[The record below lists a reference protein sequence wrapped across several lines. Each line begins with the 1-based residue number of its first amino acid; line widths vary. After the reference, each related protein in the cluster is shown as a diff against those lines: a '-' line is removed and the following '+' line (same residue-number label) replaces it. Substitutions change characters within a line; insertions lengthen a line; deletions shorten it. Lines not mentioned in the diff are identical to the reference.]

1 MVEIRRSI
9 YKSQIA
15 NRQLR
20 KRSGACHET
29 SPSDWWTRAGRR
41 CRKFNDMIALRESL
55 GSRFVEEV
63 RALFSK
69 SGSLAKAKNFEYRPQ
84 QQEMGVA
91 VAQALEEDRHLVVEA
106 GTGVGKSIAYLAP
119 AILFAIEKK
128 KKAVISTHTINLQ
141 EQLLYKDI
149 PILKKVLPIEF
160 EAALMKGRQNYL
172 CPRRL
177 ERALQQAHELF
188 TTSET
193 AELARL
199 VEWAATTK
207 DGSLSDLA
215 VEPDPKVWTQVCSE
229 PHICTTKT
237 CGQHSNCFFQQ
248 ARKRLLAA
256 DVIVLN
262 HTLLFMLLGA
272 PIEQEER
279 ESGYLFPND
288 FIIFDE
294 AHTLEQ
300 TASRQIGIGVSQY
313 GLRATI
319 QRLYNARTRKGLF
332 TLTRDAAGVTLAA
345 GLVDEIDAFFR
356 ALDERCDFRKGREFR
371 VRTADFV
378 PDTISARLI
387 AVQSR
392 LGEAVKRT
400 EDEFLKS
407 ELQEMGRRISDA
419 RLGIMAFLEQSEDG
433 YVYWVERTGKAAHYL
448 TLNAAPIDVAPV
460 LERMLFRED
469 CSCVLTSATLA
480 VDRPDLAY
488 FRNRIGA
495 GEVEPLQLGSPFDF
509 STQMKLF
516 VVRKMPD
523 PRDAGYTEALAH
535 WVAHFVLETQGRAFV
550 LFTSY
555 RGMQQLAGEM
565 ESFFSESKMNLFVQG
580 QGMPRGKL
588 LEQFRTTPRSVLFG
602 TDSFW
607 MGVDVPGD
615 ALSNVIITRL
625 PFAVPDHP
633 LIEAKLELVE
643 ARGGDA
649 FTEYSLPEAILKFR
663 QGVGRLIR
671 TKSDNGI
678 VVVLDNRIV
687 TRPYGRAFLQALPEC
702 PVKVI

>member
-1 MVEIRRSI
+1 
-9 YKSQIA
+9 
-15 NRQLR
+15 
-20 KRSGACHET
+20 
-29 SPSDWWTRAGRR
+29 
-41 CRKFNDMIALRESL
+41 MIALRDSFDSDFL
-55 GSRFVEEV
+55 SQVSS
-63 RALFSK
+63 LFSED
-69 SGSLAKAKNFEYRPQ
+69 GLLAQAKNFEYRPEQ
-84 QQEMGVA
+84 QAMAVA
-91 VAQALEEDRHLVVEA
+91 VARALEEERHLVVEA

-119 AILFAIEKK
+119 SILYAIAQK

-149 PILKKVLPIEF
+149 PILKKILPIEF

-177 ERALQQAHELF
+177 DRALQQAAELF
-188 TTSET
+188 TTSEA
-193 AELARL
+193 AELAHL
-199 VEWAATTK
+199 AQWARTTK

-229 PHICTTKT
+229 AHVCTAKS
-237 CGQHSNCFFQQ
+237 CGQTGNCFFQQ

-256 DVIVLN
+256 DVIVVN
-262 HTLLFMLLGA
+262 HTLLFMLLGSLE
-272 PIEQEER
+272 EQEDR

-288 FIIFDE
+288 FIVFDE

-300 TASRQIGIGVSQY
+300 TASRQIGLGVSQY
-313 GLRATI
+313 GLRATV

-345 GLVDEIDAFFR
+345 EIVDDVDRFFR
-356 ALDERCDFRKGREFR
+356 AIDERCDFRKGREVR
-371 VRTADFV
+371 VRQPDFA
-378 PDTISARLI
+378 PDTISGRLI
-387 AVQSR
+387 ALQARIAEV
-392 LGEAVKRT
+392 VKRT
-400 EDEFLKS
+400 EDEFLKA
-407 ELQEMGRRISDA
+407 ELQEMGRRVHEA
-419 RLGIMAFLEQSEDG
+419 RTGIVTFLEQSAEG
-433 YVYWVERTGKAAHYL
+433 HVYWVERTGKAAQFL
-448 TLNAAPIDVAPV
+448 TLNAAPIDIAPV
-460 LERMLFRED
+460 LRRMIFRDD
-469 CSCVLTSATLA
+469 CSCVMTSATLA
-480 VDRPDLAY
+480 VGRPDLAY
-488 FRNRIGA
+488 FRDRIGA
-495 GEVEPLQLGSPFDF
+495 AEVEPLQLGSPFDF
-509 STQMKLF
+509 PKQMKLF

-523 PRDAGYTEALAH
+523 PRDAGYAKALAH
-535 WVAHFVLETQGRAFV
+535 WVAHFVAETEGRAFV

-555 RGMQQLAGEM
+555 RGMQQLAEEM
-565 ESFFSESKMNLFVQG
+565 QPFFAENEMNLLVQG
-580 QGMPRGKL
+580 QGAPRGKL
-588 LEQFRTTPRSVLFG
+588 LEQFKTVPRSVLFG

-671 TKSDNGI
+671 TKSDHGI

-687 TRPYGRAFLQALPEC
+687 TRPYGRAFLKALPEC